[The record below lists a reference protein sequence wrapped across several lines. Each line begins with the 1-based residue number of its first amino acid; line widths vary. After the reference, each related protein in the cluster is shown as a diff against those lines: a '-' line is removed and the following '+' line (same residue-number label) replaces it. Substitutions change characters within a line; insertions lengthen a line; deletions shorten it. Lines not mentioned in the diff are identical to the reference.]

1 MLTAQSAP
9 GTDVLVAGQ
18 DVPPPVRIKSRLP
31 DYPEWLRQATPR
43 VQGVVMLA
51 VTVDEEGRPET
62 VKVLRG
68 IPMFDPPAVD
78 AVKKWRYA
86 PTIADGVRRRV
97 KFIEYVDFYLS
108 DRDRVQDLG
117 RLLRATDGRPD
128 VRLWAMGRLLQV
140 PRNHHKEVME
150 ALAAAAKDPDPAVAT
165 AARPPWRNSRPQADR
180 TGHSWRFSGRWRR
193 LPW

>member
-1 MLTAQSAP
+1 MTLPILFGLLLLTAQSAP

-86 PTIADGVRRRV
+86 PTVVDGVRRRV

-117 RLLRATDGRPD
+117 RLVRATDGRPD

-150 ALAAAAKDPDPAVAT
+150 ALAAAAKDPDPAVAG
-165 AARPPWRNSRPQADR
+165 AAQAALAQLAA
-180 TGHSWRFSGRWRR
+180 TGR
-193 LPW
+193 